1 MDNKSD
7 AVRFAEIVLGVTVVD
22 GPPPPGSKLAR
33 LIELVEQKDREGHSQ
48 EWLNERARKL

>member
-1 MDNKSD
+1 MNDKSD

-33 LIELVEQKDREGHSQ
+33 LVELAEKKDREGHSQ
-48 EWLNERARKL
+48 EWLNEQARKL